1 MPGACQS
8 TRMPV
13 EAAATTI
20 ARLQGIFAGPGRGAG
35 GAPEPPPG
43 VAPGA
48 GRLPVHQDAGGSG
61 RHDDR
66 QAPGDLRGSCSG
78 SRHSVTFSLLWHAV
92 RYFWTEAYLFRYLI
106 MARLWPMLSV
116 VKSMQ

>member
-1 MPGACQS
+1 MATMAIPG
-8 TRMPV
+8 
-13 EAAATTI
+13 
-20 ARLQGIFAGPGRGAG
+20 GGGGGAG
-35 GAPEPPPG
+35 APPQPAPRVGAD
-43 VAPGA
+43 A

-66 QAPGDLRGSCSG
+66 QAPGDLRGSCSR
-78 SRHSVTFSLLWHAV
+78 SRHSVNFSLLWHAV

-116 VKSMQ
+116 VKDR